1 MNRCPRCGTISEDN
15 LRFCSECGYDFSSE
29 EETRVYSKEEYQET
43 VQQEPEYRE
52 PEYAGQ
58 SYNSPGTVYDE
69 PEEPPVKK
77 GGGKAVLITVAVI
90 LLLALTAGG
99 AYFFGKKSN
108 EPEPTTTVT
117 ETETQTTTETTTEST
132 TRALVPHEIS
142 EKTKASN
149 VAIIVESDE
158 YGTVSEGSGFLW
170 KEIGEETYIIT
181 CAHVIDYYDFDIN
194 VQTEDGSEYDAEV
207 VGYDVKS
214 DIGLIKIR
222 ETGLQLVEIGDSSEL
237 KVGDPV
243 YAVGNPD
250 GAKFF
255 GTFTS
260 GHVTAMNRSLTSG
273 SGYDMKCIQHDA
285 TINPG
290 NSGGMLVNE
299 FGEVVGVNS
308 SKWVKVGFEGMD
320 FAVPIN
326 DAVELLDQLL
336 DYGYIPGRPKL
347 GIRYITLN
355 DTYYYDYMAYKYDW
369 PVGSMIIVGVD
380 SDAQL
385 SGSFNYF
392 DVVTAANGQ
401 ELDDVY
407 SIVKILN
414 QSHIGDTLNL
424 TVLRVF
430 SEEHVEQFNV
440 QVTLVQDRGGTRV
453 YDLPE
458 TVPDPTT
465 TEPES
470 TRRGLFDIFNF

>member
-15 LRFCSECGYDFSSE
+15 SRFCSECGYDLNTE
-29 EETRVYSKEEYQET
+29 EETKVYSKDEFPEP
-43 VQQEPEYRE
+43 VQPEPEY
-52 PEYAGQ
+52 PAQ
-58 SYNSPGTVYDE
+58 SYQEPDTVYDE
-69 PEEPPVKK
+69 PEKPPAKK
-77 GGGKAVLITVAVI
+77 GNGKVILITVAVI

-99 AYFFGKKSN
+99 AFFFGRKSN
-108 EPEPTTTVT
+108 EPETTTTVT

-132 TRALVPHEIS
+132 TRALVPSEIS
-142 EKTKASN
+142 DKTKASN
-149 VAIIVESDE
+149 VGIKVESEE
-158 YGTVSEGSGFLW
+158 YDIVGEGSGFIW
-170 KEIGEETYIIT
+170 KEIGEETYIVT
-181 CAHVIDYYDFDIN
+181 CAHVIDYYGFDIT

-290 NSGGMLVNE
+290 NSGGMLVNQY
-299 FGEVVGVNS
+299 GEVVGVNS

-326 DAVELLDQLL
+326 DALELLDQLL

-347 GIRYITLN
+347 GLRYITLN
-355 DTYYYDYMAYKYDW
+355 DTYYYDYLAYQNDW

-385 SGSFNYF
+385 DGSFNYF
-392 DVVTAANGQ
+392 DVVTTVNGQ

-407 SIVKILN
+407 SIIKILN

-424 TVLRVF
+424 TVLRIF
-430 SEEHVEQFNV
+430 SEEHIERFNV
-440 QVTLVQDRGGTRV
+440 EVTLVQDRGGTRV

-470 TRRGLFDIFNF
+470 TRRGLFNFFDF